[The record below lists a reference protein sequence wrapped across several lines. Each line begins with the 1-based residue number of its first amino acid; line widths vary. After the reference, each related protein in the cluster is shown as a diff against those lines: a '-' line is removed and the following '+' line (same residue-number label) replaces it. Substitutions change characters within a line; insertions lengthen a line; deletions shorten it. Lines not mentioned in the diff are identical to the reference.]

1 MNQVTRLS
9 AKLERMY
16 SRRSLQEVKRMQK
29 RHSDL
34 REWLYKTKDRK
45 LDRMRWGLKDYIAD
59 TIQMRYK
66 FIKSYPD
73 CPRLMYK

>member
-1 MNQVTRLS
+1 MKVTRLS
-9 AKLERMY
+9 VKLDRMW
-16 SRRSLQEVKRMQK
+16 SRRKLQEVKRMQK
-29 RHSDL
+29 KHSDL
-34 REWLYKTKDRK
+34 REWLYKTNDQK

-59 TIQMRYK
+59 TIQLRYG

>member
-1 MNQVTRLS
+1 MNQVTRLT
-9 AKLERMY
+9 AKLNRMW

-34 REWLYKTKDRK
+34 RECLHKVCDRK
-45 LDRMRWGLKDYIAD
+45 IDRMRWGLKDYKTD
-59 TIQMRYK
+59 TIQLRYG
-66 FIKSYPD
+66 FRKSYPD